1 MPDNSSNEK
10 IISKDSLALI
20 VGGIFVLGLV
30 FAAYTYFNSGRD
42 ASDMQ
47 EKNGE
52 IEDIISS
59 SDERED
65 GEGEDGDGD
74 GATNGTKADGNGQ
87 VSGTYDVVWVAND
100 YQEGD
105 ITGNTYTV
113 VEGDTLWEIAEAV
126 YGNGAE
132 WNTLLE
138 ANASEIGYLPNGQQA
153 LIVPGQVLSLPS
165 R

>member
-1 MPDNSSNEK
+1 MEVLMPDNSSNEK

-42 ASDMQ
+42 GADLQ
-47 EKNGE
+47 ETPGE

-59 SDERED
+59 NDERE
-65 GEGEDGDGD
+65 EDEDSD
-74 GATNGTKADGNGQ
+74 TNGTTADGNGQ

-113 VEGDTLWEIAEAV
+113 VEGDTLWEIAEAA
-126 YGNGAE
+126 YGNGAD
-132 WNTLLE
+132 WGTVLE
-138 ANASEIGYLPNGQQA
+138 ANASEVEYLPNGQQA
-153 LIVPGQVLSLPS
+153 LIVPGQVLTLPS